1 MNMDSNRFDR
11 FTTALSRPQTRRQ
24 TLTAAAGIA
33 LLGRWPGVGALAAQ
47 EATPTA
53 APGTTA
59 TNPTF
64 LFVQMADSG
73 SWAPKPDEDGVY
85 LLTLRGTGE
94 QTLYFSD
101 RPDRIVGTTPTDQF
115 LETLGFT
122 PVNPPNA
129 AVVVTTPEG
138 ERDVLV
144 IELMNPVYMQSF
156 GEDSEEVLIYE
167 AVVLS
172 GYQGTGLA
180 EWTPQVADDELPREF
195 ENISLFIDDCPDAEG
210 CYVDKRDP
218 GSDGRFHSVYV
229 GPIPG
234 GPYGRCYDWYYGTCR
249 ICDGQ
254 AVNSFGTVA
263 LCNAAY
269 PGEDQCW
276 GMCYTD
282 TCRLGGTC

>member
-1 MNMDSNRFDR
+1 MIPNRFDQ
-11 FTTALSRPQTRRQ
+11 FTAVLGRRQTRRQ
-24 TLTAAAGIA
+24 ALAGVASVA
-33 LLGRWPGVGALAAQ
+33 LLGWLSSGRVLATQ
-47 EATPTA
+47 DTTPVATPGGGSSPA
-53 APGTTA
+53 
-59 TNPTF
+59 F

-73 SWAPKPDEDGVY
+73 SWTPKPGEDGVY

-101 RPDRIVGTTPTDQF
+101 RPERIVGTMPTDRF
-115 LETLGFT
+115 LDTLGFT

-144 IELMNPVYMQSF
+144 IELMNPVYTRSF
-156 GEDSEEVLIYE
+156 GEDSEETLIYE
-167 AVVLS
+167 AIVLS
-172 GYQGTGLA
+172 GYQGVGLA
-180 EWTPQVADDELPREF
+180 EWTPEVDDDALPQEF

-218 GSDGRFHSVYV
+218 GSDGPFHSVYV

-234 GPYGRCYDWYYGTCR
+234 GPYGRCFNWYSSRCEH
-249 ICDGQ
+249 CPDQ
-254 AVNSFGTVA
+254 AVGYFDTVA

-269 PGEDQCW
+269 PGEEQCF

>member
-1 MNMDSNRFDR
+1 MIPNRFDQ
-11 FTTALSRPQTRRQ
+11 FTAVLGRRQTRRQ
-24 TLTAAAGIA
+24 ALAGAASVA
-33 LLGRWPGVGALAAQ
+33 LLGRLSSGRVLATQ
-47 EATPTA
+47 DATPVAT
-53 APGTTA
+53 PGA
-59 TNPTF
+59 GSSPTF

-73 SWAPKPDEDGVY
+73 SWTPKAGEDGVF

-101 RPDRIVGTTPTDQF
+101 RPERIVGTMPTDQF
-115 LETLGFT
+115 LDTLGFT

-129 AVVVTTPEG
+129 AVVVTTPAG

-144 IELMNPVYMQSF
+144 IELMNPVYSRSF
-156 GEDSEEVLIYE
+156 GEDSEETLIYE
-167 AVVLS
+167 AIVLS
-172 GYQGTGLA
+172 GYQGVGLA
-180 EWTPQVADDELPREF
+180 EWTPEVDDDALPQEF

-210 CYVDKRDP
+210 CYVDKREP
-218 GSDGRFHSVYV
+218 GSDGPFHSVYV

-234 GPYGRCYDWYYGTCR
+234 GPYGRCFDWYSSRCR
-249 ICDGQ
+249 HCPDQ
-254 AVNSFGTVA
+254 AVGYFDTLA

-276 GMCYTD
+276 NSCYTD

>member
-1 MNMDSNRFDR
+1 MDSHHFDR
-11 FTTALSRPQTRRQ
+11 FATASGRRQTRRQ
-24 TLTAAAGIA
+24 ALAGAAGVA
-33 LLGRWPGVGALAAQ
+33 LLGRFAGASALAAH
-47 EATPTA
+47 EATPIVTESQPA
-53 APGTTA
+53 
-59 TNPTF
+59 F

-73 SWAPKPDEDGVY
+73 SWAPKPGEDGVY
-85 LLTLRGTGE
+85 LLTLRGSGE

-101 RPDRIVGTTPTDQF
+101 RPDRIVGTMPTDQF
-115 LETLGFT
+115 LDTLGFT

-144 IELMNPVYMQSF
+144 IELMNPVYTRSF
-156 GEDSEEVLIYE
+156 GENGEEVLVYE
-167 AVVLS
+167 ALVLS

-180 EWTPQVADDELPREF
+180 EWTPQVADNELPREF
-195 ENISLFIDDCPDAEG
+195 DNISLFIDDCPDAEG

-218 GSDGRFHSVYV
+218 DSDGPFHRVYV

-234 GPYGRCYDWYYGTCR
+234 GPYGRCFNWYSSRCEQ
-249 ICDGQ
+249 CPDQ
-254 AVNSFGTVA
+254 AVDYFQTVA

-269 PGEDQCW
+269 PGDDQCW